1 MNKIKRDDQVEVIAG
16 RDKGGRGRVTKIIR
30 GWDGKPERVLVQGIG
45 TVTHFDRPNPQK
57 NQPGGLNKREA
68 SIHVSNVA
76 PLDPESGLRARVKM
90 VTGEKGKE
98 RRFYVSPRRRP
109 T

>member
-57 NQPGGLNKREA
+57 NQPGGTEQARGVDSCLEC
-68 SIHVSNVA
+68 
-76 PLDPESGLRARVKM
+76 RAA
-90 VTGEKGKE
+90 
-98 RRFYVSPRRRP
+98 
-109 T
+109 